1 MTYALREKTYEHRLT
16 DIERAQS
23 QLIAKVD
30 YLEVGMTQL
39 SDALDVVRNEEQ
51 THFSQLRDS
60 IDDTKTQMNKWRRE
74 MRAGWLDN
82 LQTKIVIML
91 LATLLIWI
99 LYSMHFN

>member
-1 MTYALREKTYEHRLT
+1 
-16 DIERAQS
+16 
-23 QLIAKVD
+23 
-30 YLEVGMTQL
+30 LEVGMTQL
-39 SDALDVVRNEEQ
+39 SDALDVVRSEEQ